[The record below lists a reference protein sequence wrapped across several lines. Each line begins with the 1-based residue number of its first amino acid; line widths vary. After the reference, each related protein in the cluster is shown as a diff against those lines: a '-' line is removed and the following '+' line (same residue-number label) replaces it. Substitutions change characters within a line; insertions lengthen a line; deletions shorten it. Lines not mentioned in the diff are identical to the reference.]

1 MSAKFDPILILINI
15 KCYRAGQTVLHIAAE
30 RGDEAM
36 LRYILQRPGLSDV
49 DPKDLL
55 GGQVYIWDCL

>member
-1 MSAKFDPILILINI
+1 MRKYILTLILSKH
-15 KCYRAGQTVLHIAAE
+15 KCFRAGQTVLHIAAE

-36 LRYILQRPGLSDV
+36 LRYLLQRQGLTDV

-55 GGQVYIWDCL
+55 GGQVW